1 MTTYRDHYDFHG
13 ISVTVVADHPGVLEG
28 LRESL
33 RHFPGRE
40 TDTPDMSFDFT
51 TVPDLGSHVVAKP
64 KGNARH
70 LYYPIVGEA
79 LYVGRQIYVNYG
91 DRGRVLC
98 DPETGG
104 ARVSILKSEA
114 DDAWLV
120 SHPMFVLPFLEI
132 LKRKGLYNLHAA
144 SLCHEGNGVLLP
156 GGAGSGKSTLA
167 LGLVREG
174 FDFLGDDM
182 VFLNP
187 GPEGLQMLAFPDVI
201 DFTDET
207 AAMFPELRDLPPRS
221 QGSDRP
227 KRQVRA
233 EEVFP
238 IGFTPTCTPRLL
250 ISPKVSTSGVSEIR
264 RLAKDRA
271 LELLGP
277 NVLLTEPDTS
287 QRHLNVLAE
296 LVRSTGTHSLETGTD
311 FGSVADQIRGLLS

>member
-1 MTTYRDHYDFHG
+1 
-13 ISVTVVADHPGVLEG
+13 
-28 LRESL
+28 
-33 RHFPGRE
+33 
-40 TDTPDMSFDFT
+40 MSFDFT

-238 IGFTPTCTPRLL
+238 IGFTPTCHAQTTHFPKGFNQRSERDPATCQGSSARAAWSECPSNRTRHFSKAPERSRRARQVYGNAQPRN
-250 ISPKVSTSGVSEIR
+250 GH
-264 RLAKDRA
+264 RLR
-271 LELLGP
+271 E
-277 NVLLTEPDTS
+277 
-287 QRHLNVLAE
+287 RC
-296 LVRSTGTHSLETGTD
+296 
-311 FGSVADQIRGLLS
+311 

>member
-120 SHPMFVLPFLEI
+120 SHPMFVLP
-132 LKRKGLYNLHAA
+132 
-144 SLCHEGNGVLLP
+144 S
-156 GGAGSGKSTLA
+156 S
-167 LGLVREG
+167 
-174 FDFLGDDM
+174 
-182 VFLNP
+182 
-187 GPEGLQMLAFPDVI
+187 
-201 DFTDET
+201 
-207 AAMFPELRDLPPRS
+207 RS
-221 QGSDRP
+221 
-227 KRQVRA
+227 
-233 EEVFP
+233 
-238 IGFTPTCTPRLL
+238 
-250 ISPKVSTSGVSEIR
+250 
-264 RLAKDRA
+264 
-271 LELLGP
+271 
-277 NVLLTEPDTS
+277 
-287 QRHLNVLAE
+287 
-296 LVRSTGTHSLETGTD
+296 
-311 FGSVADQIRGLLS
+311 